1 MRSTHVHS
9 HAYARTRQH
18 VDEGVDAEQLDL
30 AAHEVANPRLRH
42 AEQLCCR
49 GLRELP
55 SLDQPLDLDHQVRPD
70 PEARTLLRPKAEVA
84 EHVPGRPLHSYPSH
98 ECLPLARAGLPAPPV
113 PQDIAESFPGEVY
126 VLSCRLSGLLLEG
139 VQNVDPF
146 VKLCQVDHP
155 VFSFRV
161 DPYLSNRGADRRHR
175 LPVCSI
181 EALLDSVDLVPC
193 SPSGILRKRPHIS
206 SGRPHPDDHLQ
217 HPSRLYNILYNPV
230 KPPNPALQPR
240 RWASLAT
247 RHQPLQEQESTMT
260 VHLDHL

>member
-70 PEARTLLRPKAEVA
+70 LEARSLLRPKAEVA

-126 VLSCRLSGLLLEG
+126 VLSPRLSGLLLEG
-139 VQNVDPF
+139 VKNVDPF

-217 HPSRLYNILYNPV
+217 HPSRLYNIL
-230 KPPNPALQPR
+230 
-240 RWASLAT
+240 
-247 RHQPLQEQESTMT
+247 
-260 VHLDHL
+260 